1 MFTQKARLLWW
12 IVVPLALLMS
22 VPVAAQ
28 DARSDILNRINGL
41 RSSLGLAPYTLNG
54 ALNAAAGN
62 HASWM
67 ATSRE
72 VSHVQPNGSRPRDRA
87 RSAGYGSNWVSENI
101 YMGTDATPNN
111 AWNFWINSPVHYA
124 GLTNTNYT
132 DIGIGAASVDGWHA
146 FVLVFGN
153 PGGASAPRV
162 SISRSAGGG
171 SESASGPPEPPPFVV
186 GVDPV
191 GNIMHEVQPGDT
203 WGDILLT
210 YGYDWI
216 DLERVLTLNGLRVV
230 PEDIRTLQIG
240 SVVLVPPWDG
250 TYTPTPGGPP
260 PEATAP
266 AVERVSAQLD
276 VSGDQAV
283 PAAEDA
289 PSAETPDGVA
299 LLPPPAT
306 FVLPSV
312 TPSPTISPTPTVT
325 PTLMIRMRTL
335 VAPAPT
341 AVPPVEVESNGAP
354 PDDAPPLW
362 LIAVVL
368 VQVGVLGLAGFEF
381 LRRGRR

>member
-1 MFTQKARLLWW
+1 M
-12 IVVPLALLMS
+12 LALLMA

-41 RSSLGLAPYTLNG
+41 RSSLGLAPYSLNG

-87 RSAGYGSNWVSENI
+87 RAAGYGSNWVSENI
-101 YMGTDATPNN
+101 YMGTDPTPSN
-111 AWNFWINSPVHYA
+111 AWNFWLNSPVHYS

-162 SISRSAGGG
+162 SVSRSAGGG
-171 SESASGPPEPPPFVV
+171 SEAASGPLEPPPFVV

-210 YGYDWI
+210 YGYDWV
-216 DLERVLTLNGLRVV
+216 DLERVLSLNGLQVV

-250 TYTPTPGGPP
+250 TYTPTPGGPL
-260 PEATAP
+260 PEATPP
-266 AVERVSAQLD
+266 AGERVSVQTNS
-276 VSGDQAV
+276 SGEQDGS
-283 PAAEDA
+283 AAEDA
-289 PSAETPDGVA
+289 PSAEMSEDVA
-299 LLPPPAT
+299 SLPPPAT
-306 FVLPSV
+306 FVLPTA
-312 TPSPTISPTPTVT
+312 TPSPTVTLTPTVT

-335 VAPAPT
+335 VAPPPT
-341 AVPPVEVESNGAP
+341 VVPPVEVQINGVP

-362 LIAVVL
+362 LIAAVM